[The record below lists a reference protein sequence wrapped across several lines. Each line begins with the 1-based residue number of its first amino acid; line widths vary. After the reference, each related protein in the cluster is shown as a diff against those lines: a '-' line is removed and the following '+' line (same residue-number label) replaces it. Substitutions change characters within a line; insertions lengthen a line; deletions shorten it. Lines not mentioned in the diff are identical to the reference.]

1 MNCSICGKP
10 LNILFKQKLSDGAVC
25 KNCASVS
32 TPLSSA
38 TFNVKSSSVALLKS
52 YHGYCNRCAE
62 DSKRYKHTR
71 IAKKFISIDS
81 NNKLW
86 RLETD
91 KKYKSDI
98 FLFSELRSFELL
110 EDGVSTSKISLGGA
124 VAGGFLFGGIGAIIG
139 GLGKEKKVVDSM
151 SIKIT
156 LSNPFVSTLEIKLFE
171 NMSAKT
177 TSAFF
182 KENAKKA
189 EEILSILE
197 QIQAT
202 VAAEA
207 NIPVPAA
214 QSSPAHSESS
224 LADEV
229 QKLKSLLDSGAI
241 DEEEF
246 KAMKQKLLS

>member
-1 MNCSICGKP
+1 MV
-10 LNILFKQKLSDGAVC
+10 Q
-25 KNCASVS
+25 
-32 TPLSSA
+32 
-38 TFNVKSSSVALLKS
+38 
-52 YHGYCNRCAE
+52 
-62 DSKRYKHTR
+62 
-71 IAKKFISIDS
+71 
-81 NNKLW
+81 
-86 RLETD
+86 
-91 KKYKSDI
+91 
-98 FLFSELRSFELL
+98 
-110 EDGVSTSKISLGGA
+110 
-124 VAGGFLFGGIGAIIG
+124 
-139 GLGKEKKVVDSM
+139 
-151 SIKIT
+151 
-156 LSNPFVSTLEIKLFE
+156 
-171 NMSAKT
+171 SAKT

-182 KENAKKA
+182 KENAKKS

-214 QSSPAHSESS
+214 QSSPANSESS